1 MKNAAIILAAGQSR
15 RLGLGKNKIL
25 LSLQGKPLLFYSLTT
40 FLEIDEIDSVVVVAH
55 QDELEEIRA
64 LSLEIETD
72 KEILVCTGGKSRQES
87 VYQGLLALKN
97 HNIDKVLVHDGA
109 RPFIS
114 ADVIYRVIEKI
125 QPDVAV
131 LCAVKVVDSLREVD
145 EERNVVSTVDREKIY
160 AVQTPQGFIY
170 KELFEKHQEA
180 TDISLTDDAQ
190 LFSKQIIVLGDYRNQ
205 KVTTIEDWEMIKAM
219 TKSVRVG
226 NGFDVHPFAKD
237 RELILG
243 GVNIPFEKGL
253 LGHSDADVLVHA
265 IIDALLGSLA
275 LGDIGSHFPDTDKKY
290 RDISSRKLLRQVKT
304 LIDQKSAIIE
314 NIDATILAEVP
325 KIGPYKEEMRENI
338 ALDLDISKEQINIKA
353 TTTEKL
359 GFVGRKEGIAVM
371 VVATVS
377 L

>member
-25 LSLQGKPLLFYSLTT
+25 LSIQGKPLLFYSLTT

-226 NGFDVHPFAKD
+226 KGFDVHPFAKD

>member
-25 LSLQGKPLLFYSLTT
+25 LSIQGKPLLFYSLTT